1 MSWSTRLLRK
11 VGAARRD
18 QGSSIV
24 EFALTIVVVMSLLL
38 GVMQICL
45 AFYTYEVMNEYA
57 RAGARFAMV
66 HGSNCFLA
74 DHTTPCK
81 AGTNG
86 IPTVQTVVQG
96 YNYPGIN
103 PANLTVTPSNTFA
116 PGQAKCLTTGCLG
129 TGDQVTVTVSYTYKL
144 AVPFIPSKSWT
155 MSSSSTMIISQ

>member
-1 MSWSTRLLRK
+1 MSWSMRFLRR
-11 VGAARRD
+11 VSRARRD

-57 RAGARFAMV
+57 RAGARYAIV
-66 HGSNCFLA
+66 HGSNCLL
-74 DHTTPCK
+74 PGGGNCQ
-81 AGTNG
+81 AGQG
-86 IPTVQTVVQG
+86 APSVSTVVQG
-96 YNYPGIN
+96 YNYPGIK
-103 PANLTVTPSNTFA
+103 PASLTVTPSNTFA
-116 PGQAKCLTTGCLG
+116 PGQTKCLTTGCLG